1 MMSESLEGVSAMP
14 DAPKPESAAARPTA
28 IDQTRVNR
36 VGPVITGSGGTGA
49 AFLVQIYGPQLGKR
63 YPLDRSPIIVGR
75 DLASDVV
82 VDLDNVSRR
91 HCRLTAREGAIYL
104 SDLNSTNGTLL
115 NDRIVE
121 RECPLRS
128 SDLIKVGGA
137 IFKFLHGNDLEA
149 QYHEEIY
156 RLTIVDGLTQVHNKR
171 YFLDFLEREMARCH
185 RYSRALSLLLFDLDH
200 FKKLNDEF
208 GHLAGDFVLQ
218 ELAHLAQGR
227 IRREECL
234 ARYGGEEF
242 AAVLPE
248 SGPEKA
254 RIFAERLVRQVCDHA
269 FMFEGE
275 KLPVTISAG
284 LAHLAPAMTEP
295 SQFIKAA
302 DAELYRAKR
311 EGRNRVCG

>member
-1 MMSESLEGVSAMP
+1 MP
-14 DAPKPESAAARPTA
+14 DEPKPESTPAGKPA
-28 IDQTRVNR
+28 IDETRVNR
-36 VGPVITGSGGTGA
+36 VAPMLTGSGGSGA
-49 AFLVQIYGPQLGKR
+49 AFVVQIYGPDLGKR
-63 YPLDRSPIIVGR
+63 YPLDRSPITVGR

-91 HCRLTAREGAIYL
+91 HCRFTRREGAFYV

-121 RECPLRS
+121 CESPLRS

-137 IFKFLHGNDLEA
+137 IFKFIHGNDLEA

-156 RLTIVDGLTQVHNKR
+156 RLTIVDGLTQVNNKR
-171 YFLDFLEREMARCH
+171 YFLEFLEREMARCH

-200 FKKLNDEF
+200 FKKLNDDF
-208 GHLAGDFVLQ
+208 GHLAGDFVLR

-248 SGPEKA
+248 SGPEKS
-254 RIFAERLVRQVCDHA
+254 RIFAERLVRQVSDHA
-269 FMFEGE
+269 FVFEGE
-275 KLPVTISAG
+275 RLPVTISAG
-284 LAHLAPAMTEP
+284 IANLAPAMTEP
-295 SQFIKAA
+295 AQFIKAA

-311 EGRNRVCG
+311 EGRNRVCGQP

>member
-1 MMSESLEGVSAMP
+1 MPDEPKSESTPPG
-14 DAPKPESAAARPTA
+14 RPTP
-28 IDQTRVNR
+28 IDETRVNR
-36 VGPVITGSGGTGA
+36 VAPLPAGLADSGA
-49 AFLVQIYGPQLGKR
+49 AFLVQIYGPDLGKR
-63 YPLDRSPIIVGR
+63 YPLDQSPITVGR

-91 HCRLTAREGAIYL
+91 HCRFTRLEGAFYL
-104 SDLNSTNGTLL
+104 ADLNSTNGTLL

-121 RECPLRS
+121 RESALRS

-137 IFKFLHGNDLEA
+137 IFKFIHGNDLEA

-156 RLTIVDGLTQVHNKR
+156 RLTIVDGLTQVNNKR

-200 FKKLNDEF
+200 FKKLNDQF

-218 ELAHLAQGR
+218 ELAHLVQGQ

-254 RIFAERLVRQVCDHA
+254 RIFAEKLVRQVSDHS
-269 FMFEGE
+269 FMFEGDR
-275 KLPVTISAG
+275 LPVTLSVG
-284 LAHLAPAMTEP
+284 LAHLSPNMTEP

-302 DAELYRAKR
+302 DTELYRAKR